1 MSESARDA
9 KLMALFEFLGV
20 DLGDRLRGP
29 RLVGGL
35 SSAYSS
41 LKEGRGVGFGSGRRA
56 LSGLND
62 R

>member
-1 MSESARDA
+1 
-9 KLMALFEFLGV
+9 MALFEFLGV
-20 DLGDRLRGP
+20 DLEDRLRGTGLP
-29 RLVGGL
+29 GGL

-41 LKEGRGVGFGSGRRA
+41 LNEGRGVGFGSGRRA